1 MFLTYILLI
10 LRCICFIHN
19 EKILTFELKDE
30 NFKYSV
36 YPLFSNQGNIT
47 FTAYINT
54 ILPFSVFNDY
64 HDLVSLLKANWI
76 KTKRINLIE
85 TFEVSHYKTSFEIQN
100 IPIIDYSLYL
110 STDSIQ
116 YYPDQGLGL
125 AYKFEDNS
133 FSIVHN
139 LYKRNIIDHLTFTIE
154 SHRGYKNASIHFGYT
169 DIDLITKFKGVLK
182 VNDDIKY
189 WGSMLNGITF
199 NNTYYEMN
207 SYSIINTCINELFY
221 SDEVFDFVYNVIL
234 SDYKKDGIC
243 YKNTTNIGLSYLT
256 CKQKI
261 REYNNE
267 LLFLFGTTQ
276 IKLKVSDLFKP
287 SYWGLVNSNPYYPYR
302 NKTVIGIHLLKMM
315 NYTLFDYENKE
326 IVFYSDN
333 IEMINVIK
341 RSSQSLRVITL
352 LCSIICIINITV
364 LIIIKKII

>member
-1 MFLTYILLI
+1 MFLTYIILI
-10 LRCICFIHN
+10 LICICFIHN
-19 EKILTFELKDE
+19 EKIVSFELKDE

-36 YPLFSNQGNIT
+36 YPIFSNQGNIT

-76 KTKRINLIE
+76 KTERIHLIE
-85 TFEVSHYKTSFEIQN
+85 NFDVSHYKTSFEIQN

-110 STDSIQ
+110 STDIIQ
-116 YYPDQGLGL
+116 YYPDQGIGL

-139 LYKRNIIDHLTFTIE
+139 LYKRNIIEHLTFTIE
-154 SHRGYKNASIHFGYT
+154 SHRENKNASIHFGY
-169 DIDLITKFKGVLK
+169 IDMDFNSKFKGVLN

-207 SYSIINTCINELFY
+207 SYSIINTCINDLFY
-221 SDEVFDFVYNVIL
+221 SDEIFDFVFNVIL
-234 SDYKKDGIC
+234 SDYIKDGIC
-243 YKNTTNIGLSYLT
+243 YKNTTDIGLSYLI

-261 REYNNE
+261 KEYNND

-276 IKLKVSDLFKP
+276 IKLKVSNLFKS
-287 SYWGLVNSNPYYPYR
+287 SYGGLVNSNPYYPYR
-302 NKTVIGIHLLKMM
+302 NKTIIGIHLLKMM

-333 IEMINVIK
+333 IEMINVKEYSI
-341 RSSQSLRVITL
+341 QSLRIITV
-352 LCSIICIINITV
+352 LCSIICILNIIV
-364 LIIIKKII
+364 LIIINK